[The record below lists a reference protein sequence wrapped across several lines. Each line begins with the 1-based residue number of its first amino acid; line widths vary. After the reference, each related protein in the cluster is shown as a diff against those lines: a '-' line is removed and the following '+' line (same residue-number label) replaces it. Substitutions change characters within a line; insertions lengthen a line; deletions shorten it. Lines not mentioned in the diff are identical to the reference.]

1 MIENLDKTLGC
12 RSLVEDSFFVVI
24 ITIANMNELNKA
36 IKTAGSTSPEGLIAI
51 KIPIKP
57 IIVADHRR
65 IFTTSC
71 KNNIVRNHK

>member
-1 MIENLDKTLGC
+1 
-12 RSLVEDSFFVVI
+12 
-24 ITIANMNELNKA
+24 MNELNKA

-71 KNNIVRNHK
+71 KNNIARGIINNGLEKPRVVTNVRGRTVTA